1 MKLLIISPNF
11 PNILGGISDYCFN
24 LAIALSE
31 KGHDVNVITSD
42 NENISYDSRISTFSF
57 IKNWDLKSV
66 NKLNNQIKNIN
77 PDYLLFQYEPYM
89 YNQRGIPVYLLVFFA
104 LLDLKKI
111 KLITTFHEIGR
122 RLDFRS
128 PKHLFIGM
136 IQRLVAYYIFFNS
149 QKIIITLKRYREM
162 IPRLFLRK
170 TIIIPVGSS
179 INPFTLSIEEKQK
192 IKKLVSPN
200 INPVITVY
208 GTSIN
213 RIHSLCNILKA
224 LNNKGIRLTIQ
235 IIGELPQNSTISEEI
250 KENGLE
256 DQFYITGYLDNEKI
270 YKHLVISDIYLQ
282 LEGYDDYGSVG
293 ISTKSTSLVSAYAAG
308 LPVIGSEGHMT
319 DDFFTHGKN
328 IYYVKTMDIDEV
340 AVAIRELLDNKE
352 ILLKLRNGAE
362 KIFRE
367 KLSWEIISS
376 KYIEH
381 MT

>member
-1 MKLLIISPNF
+1 LKLLIISPNF

-24 LAIALSE
+24 LAITLSE
-31 KGHDVNVITSD
+31 KGYDVNVLTSD
-42 NENISYDSRISTFSF
+42 DENISYDSRISTFSF

-66 NKLNNQIKNIN
+66 KNLNNQIKTIN

-89 YNQRGIPVYLLVFFA
+89 YNQRGMPVFLLVFFA

-122 RLDFRS
+122 RLDYRS
-128 PKHLFIGM
+128 PKHLFVGM

-149 QKIIITLKRYREM
+149 QKIVITLKRYREM

-170 TIIIPVGSS
+170 TNIIPVGPS
-179 INPFTLSIEEKQK
+179 INPFALSIEEKQK

-208 GTSIN
+208 GTSVK
-213 RIHSLCNILKA
+213 RIHSLCNILKK

-319 DDFFTHGKN
+319 DDFFTHGQN

-340 AVAIRELLDNKE
+340 AVTIRELLDNKE

-376 KYIEH
+376 KYIGH